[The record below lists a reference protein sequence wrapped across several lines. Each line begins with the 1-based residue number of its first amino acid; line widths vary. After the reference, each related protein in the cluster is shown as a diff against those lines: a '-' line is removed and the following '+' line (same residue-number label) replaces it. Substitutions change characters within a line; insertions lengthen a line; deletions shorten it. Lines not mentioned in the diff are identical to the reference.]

1 MTCKTS
7 IAATIS
13 VIDTANPADTTIALK
28 RKPGSARMSVA
39 GSCFRNLPRLFAGV
53 QIGQTASQG
62 CGTIKV
68 KKGHRCSGSSA
79 GNSAFIEWTGAPFW
93 L

>member
-39 GSCFRNLPRLFAGV
+39 GSCFRNPF
-53 QIGQTASQG
+53 QIVRGRSTR
-62 CGTIKV
+62 TNHPV
-68 KKGHRCSGSSA
+68 KDAELSK
-79 GNSAFIEWTGAPFW
+79 
-93 L
+93 